1 MQLKPL
7 LIIFLGG
14 GIGASLRYVV
24 SSLISLRTASAGA
37 PAAITFPWGIFACNL
52 LGCLLI
58 GTAFGWINANHPS
71 WLHPLLVT
79 GILGGFTTFS
89 SFALDTQL
97 LLQNHAYLLA
107 GLYAIGSLLLG
118 ITLCLIGYLLTS

>member
-1 MQLKPL
+1 MGNKMKVIVVGAGIIGSCVAFQLSRQGAEV
-7 LIIFLGG
+7 IVVDGG
-14 GIGASLRYVV
+14 
-24 SSLISLRTASAGA
+24 T
-37 PAAITFPWGIFACNL
+37 PAATS
-52 LGCLLI
+52 
-58 GTAFGWINANHPS
+58 TSFGWINANHPS